1 MILVMTATIQMPS
14 EFVVGEWPRPY
25 KWTRDEYHRLADLGL
40 FAGHRVQLI
49 DGEIIEMSPQGSPH
63 YVALTLA
70 TRALEAAFGAGYW
83 VRPQGPLSL
92 SKHSEP
98 EPDVSVVKGS
108 PRIAIGHPATAELVV
123 EVSDTSLS
131 FDLGP
136 KSRLYAGT
144 GILDYWVLDLQ
155 GRKLIVHRQPVAD
168 AAAPLG
174 HRYAD
179 VRTLGPTDSIAPLSK
194 PDAVVQIAD
203 LLP

>member
-1 MILVMTATIQMPS
+1 MILVMTAMIQMPS
-14 EFVVGEWPRPY
+14 EHVLGEWPRPY
-25 KWTRDEYHRLADLGL
+25 QWSRDEYYRLADLGL
-40 FAGHRVQLI
+40 FASHRVQLI

-63 YVALTLA
+63 YVALTLV
-70 TRALEAAFGAGYW
+70 TRILERVFGADYW

-98 EPDVSVVKGS
+98 EPDVAVVKGS
-108 PRIAIGHPATAELVV
+108 PRTLIGHPATAELVV

-136 KSRLYAGT
+136 KARLYART

-155 GRKLIVHRQPVAD
+155 NRKLVVHRQPIAD
-168 AAAPLG
+168 PAAPLG

-179 VRTLGPTDSIAPLSK
+179 VRTVGSSEQVSPLAK
-194 PDAVVQIAD
+194 PDAAILVAD